1 MPDTPSSDD
10 PDDRGAPEATGPSS
24 PDPHARGPHT
34 NGQGHNGHTPDAAP
48 TPAPGIPPPP
58 PPNGGAGSA
67 PAPWGQSDVPPP
79 YPGTYLP
86 PGHGMSGYG
95 PPRSPYANF
104 GTRLG
109 AWLIDWVITSLI
121 GAIVLVPLH
130 AVHQTATANGSQS
143 SLLSRYTVTNQGAL
157 LAVLIVFIYTTAL
170 IGSARGQSVGMM
182 ALGVKAVD
190 AASGAPI
197 GHARALARGVFE
209 YLLFVLLFAP
219 WILDMLFPLWDSRRQ
234 TLHDKVTNTVVIR
247 T

>member
-1 MPDTPSSDD
+1 MPDTPSSAD
-10 PDDRGAPEATGPSS
+10 PDAQGSDS
-24 PDPHARGPHT
+24 
-34 NGQGHNGHTPDAAP
+34 NGQGHNGHTPEAAP
-48 TPAPGIPPPP
+48 GPG
-58 PPNGGAGSA
+58 
-67 PAPWGQSDVPPP
+67 PWGQRDVPPP
-79 YPGTYLP
+79 EPGTYLP
-86 PGHGMSGYG
+86 PGYGPPGYG
-95 PPRSPYANF
+95 PPLSPYASF
-104 GTRLG
+104 GARVG

-121 GAIVLVPLH
+121 DAIVLVPLH
-130 AVHQTATANGSQS
+130 AVHQTATTNGSHS

-182 ALGVKAVD
+182 ALGVRAVD
-190 AASGAPI
+190 AASAAPI

-247 T
+247 AR